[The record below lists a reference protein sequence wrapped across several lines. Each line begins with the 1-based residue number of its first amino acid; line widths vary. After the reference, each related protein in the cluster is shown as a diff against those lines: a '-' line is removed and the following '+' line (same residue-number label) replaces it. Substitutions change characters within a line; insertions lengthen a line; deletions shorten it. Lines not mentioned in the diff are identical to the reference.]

1 MIFLFQ
7 FDCFGFESIHLIRR
21 SLNGLEFLV
30 FLFISFFIVRLLLW
44 YGYKISTGKESVLND
59 FSEQPFY
66 QSKDILLQ
74 EKTLNNTIEYIPVK
88 TSTSIFTKAVLAI
101 LALTVLFTPLYE
113 LLNVEY
119 FI

>member
-1 MIFLFQ
+1 MTAFNIFGLPPLWNSFSLF
-7 FDCFGFESIHLIRR
+7 DL
-21 SLNGLEFLV
+21 LV
-30 FLFISFFIVRLLLW
+30 FSIISAVLIMVLLA
-44 YGYKISTGKESVLND
+44 YREKISTGQKSVLND

-74 EKTLNNTIEYIPVK
+74 EKTLNDTLEYIPVK

-113 LLNVEY
+113 LLKVEY